1 MAGFLV
7 WILEYSKCQAY
18 PCGFRITP
26 ILWHY
31 LDCAIHFHFDC
42 IITSIMKM
50 VGSIMNLVHQL
61 LHKLLLNLFF
71 WMLSMLEKLMNSDII
86 S

>member
-1 MAGFLV
+1 MYMAGFLV
-7 WILEYSKCQAY
+7 WILEYSKGQAF
-18 PCGFRITP
+18 PCGFRITS

-61 LHKLLLNLFF
+61 LHKLLLNLF
-71 WMLSMLEKLMNSDII
+71 LVVIDVRETDEQ
-86 S
+86 